1 MVDREDK
8 TASAEAPAAPSTI
21 NRSPSA
27 AARDP
32 LHGVTLE
39 RVVMHLQAEY
49 GWEELA
55 RRIPVKCFQSN
66 PSVTSSL
73 KLLRKEGWAREQVE
87 GEYVRLVQRENAN
100 PLIEA
105 LKTGTLTDDVQAPS
119 QTKAHEALGW
129 AMRHGAAEAD
139 LLALLGRIHDVNF
152 WPGTSTLPL
161 LNLAIDRDAPPTFV
175 RALLQ
180 AGALPD
186 DPRYW
191 LPLLHSVDVEGQAY
205 REGRRAPRT
214 DVLDLLVA
222 RGAKPGQADRR
233 GVTAREIATAYGL
246 RVVLNRLE
254 QLGA

>member
-1 MVDREDK
+1 MVDGEKGLPRQ
-8 TASAEAPAAPSTI
+8 PST
-21 NRSPSA
+21 
-27 AARDP
+27 ARDP

-39 RVVMHLQAEY
+39 RVVTHLQAEY
-49 GWEELA
+49 GWDELA

-105 LKTGTLTDDVQAPS
+105 LKTGTVTDEVQAPS
-119 QTKAHEALGW
+119 QTKTHEALGW
-129 AMRHGAAEAD
+129 ALRHGAAEAD

-233 GVTAREIATAYGL
+233 GVTAREIATSYGL